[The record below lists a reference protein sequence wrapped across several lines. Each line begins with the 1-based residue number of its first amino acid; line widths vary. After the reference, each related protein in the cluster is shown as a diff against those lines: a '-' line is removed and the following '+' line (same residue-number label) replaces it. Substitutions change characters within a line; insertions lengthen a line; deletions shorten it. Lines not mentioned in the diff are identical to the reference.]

1 MSDERWIETVRSE
14 FQPEP
19 LAPARAGELRRELH
33 ARIEARRGLP
43 RFALPA
49 FASAVAAAALYL
61 AWPPATIVPTSDGAV
76 TSGELEAFVDPE
88 QLTGELTGHDE
99 YLPADYQGLA
109 LLLEDDAA
117 DR

>member
-1 MSDERWIETVRSE
+1 MNDERWIESVRNE

-19 LAPARAGELRRELH
+19 LSPARAAELRREL
-33 ARIEARRGLP
+33 AAKLERRPVLP
-43 RFALPA
+43 RAAFPA
-49 FASAVAAAALYL
+49 FASAALAVALYL
-61 AWPPATIVPTSDGAV
+61 AWPHATVVPTSDGAV
-76 TSGELEAFVDPE
+76 SSGELDAFVDPDQFTRE
-88 QLTGELTGHDE
+88 VAGHDE